1 MFTQQEHPASNGHS
15 NISTSGLGG
24 GKILRLIVTFFI
36 NRSYTTMKSPK
47 LFPSLLRLLLGFK
60 YFNYI

>member
-1 MFTQQEHPASNGHS
+1 MFTQQEHSASNGHS

-24 GKILRLIVTFFI
+24 GKILRLIVTFSI
-36 NRSYTTMKSPK
+36 NRSYTIMKSLNSCASP
-47 LFPSLLRLLLGFK
+47 LRLLLGFK

>member
-24 GKILRLIVTFFI
+24 GKILRFIVTFSI
-36 NRSYTTMKSPK
+36 NRSYAI
-47 LFPSLLRLLLGFK
+47 
-60 YFNYI
+60 NVV